1 MQLVRSRDM
10 QKESEGFLSRTL
22 RPPSV
27 WWPSGS
33 SLPSSASA
41 ALSHGLASMRRLT
54 PAGSANK
61 GPGRKSETGR
71 GRPGELPPPS
81 LPQVAAPLPPSP
93 SPLSAGH
100 PILRPWPWGTGG
112 SCSVHLWWPHHALL
126 DFLPVPSLVLNSL
139 CVWCSELLLL
149 SCLDPK

>member
-1 MQLVRSRDM
+1 M
-10 QKESEGFLSRTL
+10 QKQSEGFLSRTL

-41 ALSHGLASMRRLT
+41 ALSHGLASMCRLT
-54 PAGSANK
+54 PAGSANN

-71 GRPGELPPPS
+71 RRPGELPPPS

-100 PILRPWPWGTGG
+100 PIPQ
-112 SCSVHLWWPHHALL
+112 ALAL
-126 DFLPVPSLVLNSL
+126 GR
-139 CVWCSELLLL
+139 WRLLLC
-149 SCLDPK
+149 SPVVASPCPA